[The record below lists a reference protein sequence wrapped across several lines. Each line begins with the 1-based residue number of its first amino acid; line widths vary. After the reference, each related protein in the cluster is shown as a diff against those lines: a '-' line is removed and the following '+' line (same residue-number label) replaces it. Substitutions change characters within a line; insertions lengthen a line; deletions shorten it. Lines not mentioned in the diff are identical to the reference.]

1 MVMSLL
7 LQKGILKK
15 KMISYFECQC
25 QTPEHTL
32 RIYVDKEYEECI
44 FTIFL
49 NNDSFLKRLK
59 NAFFYIWVYPRE
71 SLVFEVLNK
80 MLRLIYIMA
89 ICQLE
94 INLACCPWGY

>member
-1 MVMSLL
+1 
-7 LQKGILKK
+7 
-15 KMISYFECQC
+15 MISYFECKC

-59 NAFFYIWVYPRE
+59 NAFFYIFGYK
-71 SLVFEVLNK
+71 SKYGHFE
-80 MLRLIYIMA
+80 
-89 ICQLE
+89 E
-94 INLACCPWGY
+94 IILDKKDCEEISKLFQNL

>member
-1 MVMSLL
+1 
-7 LQKGILKK
+7 
-15 KMISYFECQC
+15 MISYFECQC

-59 NAFFYIWVYPRE
+59 NAFFYI
-71 SLVFEVLNK
+71 F
-80 MLRLIYIMA
+80 
-89 ICQLE
+89 
-94 INLACCPWGY
+94 GYKSKY